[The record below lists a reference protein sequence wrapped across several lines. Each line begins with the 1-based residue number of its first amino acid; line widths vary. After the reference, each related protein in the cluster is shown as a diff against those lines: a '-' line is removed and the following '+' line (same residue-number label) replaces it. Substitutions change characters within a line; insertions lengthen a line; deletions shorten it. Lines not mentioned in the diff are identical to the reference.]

1 MSEQYIF
8 FKQNGTLTKVHI
20 DEIIMIEVADN
31 NYIKFWLAE
40 TYYIVRSTLY
50 AALNRLPPN
59 HFIRIHKSH
68 AVSVHYINKI
78 EKDSLFFIGN
88 EVEVPVSRQHFREL
102 KKHIMILDA
111 EPSKKEKFSV
121 PEKNPF
127 SQKPPEEKTN
137 QP

>member
-8 FKQNGTLTKVHI
+8 FKQNGTLTKVDI

-50 AALNRLPPN
+50 AVLNRLPAN
-59 HFIRIHKSH
+59 HFLRIHKSH
-68 AVSVHYINKI
+68 AVSIRYINKI

-111 EPSKKEKFSV
+111 EPPKKEKFST

-127 SQKPPEEKTN
+127 SQIPPEVETS

>member
-1 MSEQYIF
+1 MSEQYVF
-8 FKQNGTLTKVHI
+8 FKQNGTLTKVDI

-50 AALNRLPPN
+50 AALNRLPAN

-68 AVSVHYINKI
+68 AVSIRYISKI
-78 EKDSLFFIGN
+78 EKDSLFFTGN
-88 EVEVPVSRQHFREL
+88 EVEIPVSRQHFREL

-111 EPSKKEKFSV
+111 EPSKKEKFSA

-127 SQKPPEEKTN
+127 SQKPPEAKTSKR
-137 QP
+137 